1 MATST
6 SQTQIIIVYEKS
18 QQALVS
24 SPHSPAMVKSQNL
37 PCLKSLPPTLLC
49 AIQEASLWTHQ
60 EMPSL
65 QTLAITASTKSRQ
78 VQESSPWWLE
88 QTNSP
93 AAIMAMTS
101 LQRQQLFLAPATS
114 LLTNLE
120 TSSSLMQAIIAS
132 AR

>member
-1 MATST
+1 
-6 SQTQIIIVYEKS
+6 
-18 QQALVS
+18 
-24 SPHSPAMVKSQNL
+24 
-37 PCLKSLPPTLLC
+37 
-49 AIQEASLWTHQ
+49 
-60 EMPSL
+60 MPSL
-65 QTLAITASTKSRQ
+65 QTLAITASTKSQQ

-101 LQRQQLFLAPATS
+101 LQRQLHFLAPATS

-120 TSSSLMQAIIAS
+120 TSSSLMEAIIAS